1 MTQKVLHITPHM
13 GKGMGKCLSGL
24 SIGAK
29 KYDPTIEHEMLL
41 LEEPVNTFFNDLC
54 KENGIKIHVT
64 PDQKTTKDLILEA
77 DVIQV
82 EWWNHPLTFKFM
94 QTFPKFP
101 VRMVMWD
108 HINGCNHPYLVPE
121 LVDIPSKFVATGK
134 YTFDNPYWTEAQ
146 REHVREVVP
155 VINSS
160 GGLEGFDKPL
170 VPHEGFNLGYF
181 GTIDYTKMS
190 PDFVSYC
197 KEVSDIL
204 DIKFVVIGSG
214 NGLEDLKKDV
224 AKEHLESK
232 FEFTGFSQDPASELA
247 RMDAIAYLLN
257 DYTFATTENALLEM
271 MSMGLPVVVF
281 DQCSEQYI
289 VDNYKTGIKIKT
301 REEFSDA
308 IRDIHDIKSLREKLG
323 TNAKKHVSSLYT
335 QENMV
340 MKMHDM
346 YRDVIYNHPAKSVN
360 FEQLWGTTPSE
371 WFKFSLAPDKDAMKK
386 EVMKNNDKQSIHQ
399 FIKYFPENDKLK
411 SLVI

>member
-1 MTQKVLHITPHM
+1 MTRVVHITPHM

-24 SIGAK
+24 SIGAQR
-29 KYDPTIEHEMLL
+29 YDPGIQHEILL
-41 LEEPVNTFFNDLC
+41 LEKPVNTFFNDMC
-54 KENGIKIHVT
+54 EKSGVKIYNC
-64 PDQKTTKDLILEA
+64 PDEKTTKKILVES
-77 DVIQV
+77 DIIQI
-82 EWWNHPLTFKFM
+82 EWWNHPLTFKFLHS
-94 QTFPKFP
+94 FPKFP
-101 VRMVMWD
+101 VRLVMWD

-121 LVDIPSKFVATGK
+121 LVDIPTRFVATGK

-146 REHVREVVP
+146 RAHVKEMVP

-170 VPHEGFNLGYF
+170 IPHEGFNLGYF

-197 KEVSDIL
+197 KDVSDIP

-224 AKEHLESK
+224 VNEHLGDK
-232 FEFTGFSQDPASELA
+232 FEFTGFSQDPSSELA

-271 MSMGLPVVVF
+271 MSMKLPVVVF

-289 VDNYKTGIKIKT
+289 VDNYKTGIKIKNHK
-301 REEFSDA
+301 EFSEA
-308 IRDIHDIKSLREKLG
+308 IRDLYKNKGLRENIG
-323 TNAKKHVSSLYT
+323 RDAKKHVNEIYT

-340 MKMHDM
+340 RNMHKM
-346 YRDVIYNHPAKSVN
+346 YRDVMYHYPSKSMD
-360 FEQLWGTTPSE
+360 FEKLWGTTPYE
-371 WFKFSLAPDKDAMKK
+371 WFKFSLAPDKDAMNK
-386 EVMKNNDKQSIHQ
+386 EVMKNTDKQSIHQ